1 MTTTVVNTKISEV
14 ENKIPDHS
22 KYYYY
27 SWIFWVNGKKIKK
40 KERLNQANLVC
51 KPDFDNKLISFNR

>member
-1 MTTTVVNTKISEV
+1 MTNTVVTTKISEV

-22 KYYYY
+22 KCYYY
-27 SWIFWVNGKKIKK
+27 SWIFQVNGRKQKK
-40 KERLNQANLVC
+40 KETLNQANLVY